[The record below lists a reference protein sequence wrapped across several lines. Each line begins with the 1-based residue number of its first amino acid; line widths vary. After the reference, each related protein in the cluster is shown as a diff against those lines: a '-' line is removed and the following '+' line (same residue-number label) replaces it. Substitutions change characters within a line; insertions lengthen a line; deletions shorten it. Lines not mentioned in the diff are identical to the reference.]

1 MAQKYV
7 GLDLGTHEVK
17 AVLLSAG
24 MRSVQILEVIVEPV
38 ASRAV
43 TGGDEAVGAAL
54 EVGLGIIRRRGWNHY
69 PVGVALPGAAASF
82 RVLKFPFAD
91 SRRIAQAIAFEAEGQ
106 FPIPLEDLEF
116 DHIPVPT
123 GQTGHAGQAL
133 MVAVR
138 RDLLERISGA
148 FKAATIDLK
157 LITIDAIA
165 TAQVQDPTIPELGK
179 AEAGEPARAPTVLLL
194 DIGHHT
200 TDLVALGAK
209 GPIAARVLR
218 RGGVHVTRALAEHYR
233 LDAAAAEQAKHESG
247 FLPHRGL
254 GDLSPAQLESGS
266 VVARAIEPIVREVE
280 HTRLWLRAEF
290 GAEITQIRVS
300 GGGARLRGLDAYLTE
315 QIGLPVVLAQ
325 PRNNLGVFGF
335 RGQPDWSS
343 TSAALGAAV
352 GCVRRPLIQLR
363 KDISSQR
370 GGGDGSWLVERMSTI
385 AALGFVI
392 LALAAVDTMVKVGA
406 LESER
411 EARETELGVASDKV
425 FGEALTSTASIEERL
440 NEVDGADITS
450 QIANRGAVEV
460 LAAFIKATVPAGPRP
475 AAPAAPAP
483 LVGEGE
489 GEAPVEGEAAP
500 ASAPVVAAP
509 LPAVD
514 MSAGIA
520 WDDEFELSQIEIR
533 PRQILLRF
541 AATRISAQDRLRS
554 RLLQS
559 MPCVTGFPIA
569 RAREENQ
576 RKVFDPT
583 LDHDCYYKP
592 MEGES

>member
-123 GQTGHAGQAL
+123 GQTGQAL

-138 RDLLERISGA
+138 RDLLDRISGA

-165 TAQVQDPTIPELGK
+165 TAQVQDQAIPELGK
-179 AEAGEPARAPTVLLL
+179 AEPGEPTRVPAVLLL

-200 TDLVALGAK
+200 TDLVALGVK
-209 GPIAARVLR
+209 GPLAARVLR

-290 GAEITQIRVS
+290 GAEITQIRIS
-300 GGGARLRGLDAYLTE
+300 GGGARLRGLDAYLAE

-335 RGQPDWSS
+335 RGQQDWSS

-352 GCVRRPLIQLR
+352 GCARRPLIQLR

-370 GGGDGSWLVERMSTI
+370 GGDGSWLVERMSTI

-411 EARETELGVASDKV
+411 VARETELGKASDKV

-460 LAAFIKATVPAGPRP
+460 LAAFIKATVPAGPKP
-475 AAPAAPAP
+475 AAPATPAP
-483 LVGEGE
+483 LMGEGE
-489 GEAPVEGEAAP
+489 GGGEGETPVEGEGAAAP
-500 ASAPVVAAP
+500 APVVAAP

-533 PRQILLRF
+533 PRQIMLRF
-541 AATRISAQDRLRS
+541 SATRISAQDRLRA

-559 MPCVTGFPIA
+559 MPCITGFPIA

-583 LDHDCYYKP
+583 LEHDCYYKP
-592 MEGES
+592 LEGES

>member
-24 MRSVQILEVIVEPV
+24 MRSVQILEVVVEPV
-38 ASRAV
+38 ASRVVA
-43 TGGDEAVGAAL
+43 GGDEAVGAAL

-69 PVGVALPGAAASF
+69 PVGLALPGAAASF

-123 GQTGHAGQAL
+123 GQTGQAL

-138 RDLLERISGA
+138 RELLDRIAAA
-148 FKAATIDLK
+148 FKAATVDLK

-165 TAQVQDPTIPELGK
+165 TAQVLDLTIPELGK
-179 AEAGEPARAPTVLLL
+179 TEAGEAPRSPAVLLL
-194 DIGHHT
+194 DIGHYT

-233 LDAAAAEQAKHESG
+233 LDAAAAERAKHDSG

-266 VVARAIEPIVREVE
+266 LVARAIEPIVREIE

-290 GAEITQIRVS
+290 GAEISQIRLS
-300 GGGARLRGLDAYLTE
+300 GGGARLRGLDAYLAE
-315 QIGLPVVLAQ
+315 QLGLPVVMAQ
-325 PRNNLGVFGF
+325 PRSNLGVVGF
-335 RGQPDWSS
+335 RGQTDWSS
-343 TSAALGAAV
+343 ASAALGAAV
-352 GCVRRPLIQLR
+352 GCARRPLIQLR
-363 KDISSQR
+363 KDISTQR
-370 GGGDGSWLVERMSTI
+370 GGDGSWLIERMSTI

-392 LALAAVDTMVKVGA
+392 LALAAVDTMVKISA

-411 EARETELGVASDKV
+411 VAREEELGKASAKV
-425 FGEALTSTASIEERL
+425 FGEALTSTPSIEARL

-460 LAAFIKATVPAGPRP
+460 LAAFIKATVPAGPKP
-475 AAPAAPAP
+475 PPVPVAPAP

-489 GEAPVEGEAAP
+489 GEGVEAPVEGELAAAP
-500 ASAPVVAAP
+500 AAAAP

-514 MSAGIA
+514 MAAGIT
-520 WDDEFELSQIEIR
+520 WDDDFQISQIEIR
-533 PRQILLRF
+533 PRAIVLRA
-541 AATRISAQDRLRS
+541 AATRLSAQDRLKA
-554 RLLQS
+554 RLSQV
-559 MPCVTGFPIA
+559 MPCITSFPLA
-569 RAREENQ
+569 RVREENG

-583 LDHDCYYKP
+583 LDHDCYYKS

>member
-123 GQTGHAGQAL
+123 GTTGQAL

-138 RDLLERISGA
+138 RELLDRINAA
-148 FKAATIDLK
+148 FKAATVDLK

-165 TAQVQDPTIPELGK
+165 TAQVLDPSIPELVK
-179 AEAGEPARAPTVLLL
+179 TEAGDARVPAVLLL

-200 TDLVALGAK
+200 TDLVALGSK
-209 GPIAARVLR
+209 GPLAARVLR
-218 RGGVHVTRALAEHYR
+218 RGGIHVTRALAEHYR
-233 LDAAAAEQAKHESG
+233 LDPAAAEQAKHDSG

-254 GDLSPAQLESGS
+254 GDLDPAQLESGS
-266 VVARAIEPIVREVE
+266 LVARAIEPIVREVE

-290 GAEITQIRVS
+290 GAEITQIRIS
-300 GGGARLRGLDAYLTE
+300 GGGARLRGLDAYLAE
-315 QIGLPVVLAQ
+315 QIGLPVIQAQ
-325 PRNNLGVFGF
+325 PRSSLGVAAF
-335 RGQPDWSS
+335 RGQSDWSG
-343 TSAALGAAV
+343 TSAALGAAI
-352 GCVRRPLIQLR
+352 GCARRPLIQLR
-363 KDISSQR
+363 KDVSSQR
-370 GGGDGSWLVERMSTI
+370 GGDGSWLIERMSTI
-385 AALGFVI
+385 AALGFAI
-392 LALAAVDTMVKVGA
+392 LALAAVDTMVKISA
-406 LESER
+406 LESELA
-411 EARETELGVASDKV
+411 AREDELGKASEKV
-425 FGEALTSTASIEERL
+425 FGEALVSRAKIEERL
-440 NEVDGADITS
+440 NEVDGEDITA
-450 QIANRGAVEV
+450 QIADRGAVEV
-460 LAAFIKATVPAGPRP
+460 LAAFIKATVPAGPKP
-475 AAPAAPAP
+475 AAAPAAPTP
-483 LVGEGE
+483 LVVEGE
-489 GEAPVEGEAAP
+489 GEPIEGAPPPP
-500 ASAPVVAAP
+500 AVAAP

-514 MSAGIA
+514 MSAGIS
-520 WDDEFELSQIEIR
+520 WDDDFEISQLEIR
-533 PRQILLRF
+533 PRAIVVR
-541 AATRISAQDRLRS
+541 ASATRSSAQDRLET
-554 RLLQS
+554 RLRTAMRCL
-559 MPCVTGFPIA
+559 TGFQKA
-569 RAREENQ
+569 RVRDENQ

-583 LDHDCYYKP
+583 IDHDCYYKDL
-592 MEGES
+592 EGES